1 MVPGGEGPWT
11 IKQLPPETIVFLI
24 VAVLLFNMLPPTPP
38 SLTLLPER
46 VELLTSSG
54 PELIMPPPPP
64 PEELLPERV
73 ELLTSSVPPRL
84 NMPPPPPPPE
94 ELLPE
99 RVELVTVSV
108 PALGLCMPPPD
119 PPTALPLATVSL
131 LRVSFALLPTSN
143 TRYLLSP
150 LTVILALPPSMI
162 SPALSVMVGNCE
174 PTSVMV
180 AGETRLK
187 VIVSWPTPAGQSA
200 EPDWS

>member
-11 IKQLPPETIVFLI
+11 IKQLPPETIVFFI
-24 VAVLLFNMLPPTPP
+24 VAVLLFNMLPPT
-38 SLTLLPER
+38 
-46 VELLTSSG
+46 
-54 PELIMPPPPP
+54 
-64 PEELLPERV
+64 
-73 ELLTSSVPPRL
+73 
-84 NMPPPPPPPE
+84 PE